1 MTGCAQ
7 INKSDTQSVVSDAAK
22 NRQGQGEG
30 AFFVTEKPLKQQLKN
45 IRLAE
50 KHLAR

>member
-7 INKSDTQSVVSDAAK
+7 INKSDTQSVVSDGAK
-22 NRQGQGEG
+22 NGRAKAREH
-30 AFFVTEKPLKQQLKN
+30 FFVPEKPLKQQLKN